1 MTMPVEF
8 TTARLKLRQ
17 WREDDVDALLGF
29 YADPLSAQV
38 FGAGVERHDVWR
50 RIATF
55 LGHWQLR
62 GFGLWALEERQSG
75 DFVGYSG
82 LWYPSE
88 FADVEVGWGLVARHR
103 GKGYAQEAA
112 WRALRYGYG
121 EIGLERLVSYVKPDN
136 PDSIRV
142 ADRLGATRAGEF
154 LLHGKPHIVY
164 LHPKPAAK
172 RRANSSKEN
181 HEWL

>member
-17 WREDDVDALLGF
+17 WREDDVEPSWGSM
-29 YADPLSAQV
+29 PIPCRPQV
-38 FGAGVERHDVWR
+38 FGAEVERHDVWR

-136 PDSIRV
+136 PDFDPGSRSPRRHTGRGV
-142 ADRLGATRAGEF
+142 PAPRQAAHRLSAPETRGET
-154 LLHGKPHIVY
+154 G
-164 LHPKPAAK
+164 
-172 RRANSSKEN
+172 NSSKEN